1 MFFIYRLF
9 CIERPTMFTLR
20 QDYVDGLTGYIIC
33 SVASDWLMMIQHIFF
48 RPLIRSRVSQV
59 SCRGPSALRWCNKC
73 SEYKVV
79 SGWLLHSCQLIP
91 TMRTRMAGLSISLAF
106 LFCLEVFILPGF
118 VSGAKRDTGKYKHDT
133 RGDTALPYKHDPAG
147 DEALPYKHDK
157 SGDTA
162 LPYKHDPAGK
172 NWNSISF

>member
-1 MFFIYRLF
+1 
-9 CIERPTMFTLR
+9 
-20 QDYVDGLTGYIIC
+20 
-33 SVASDWLMMIQHIFF
+33 
-48 RPLIRSRVSQV
+48 
-59 SCRGPSALRWCNKC
+59 
-73 SEYKVV
+73 
-79 SGWLLHSCQLIP
+79 
-91 TMRTRMAGLSISLAF
+91 MAGLSISLAF

-133 RGDTALPYKHDPAG
+133 RGDSALPYKHDPAG

-172 NWNSISF
+172 NWNSISFKLFVSSAGDKAQPYKKDENGW